1 MAIHSFLIITKI
13 LVYSQYFI
21 ICLYIIYA
29 LPFFFFFLKPN
40 LSIGFTLQF
49 DSSASGCAHSVS
61 LQFHS
66 LPQGQYSYSQ
76 NHCLFFI
83 PILKIPR
90 FCFMLSF
97 FFLNIFSAR
106 SLLDV
111 FCNLRRIS
119 WQFFFLPSSLLFSSS
134 VLGFCNERLR
144 LLYLLVITY

>member
-66 LPQGQYSYSQ
+66 LPQAQYSYSQ

-97 FFLNIFSAR
+97 FFKKYFFSTKFVGCVLQSQEDIVAIFFPT
-106 SLLDV
+106 L
-111 FCNLRRIS
+111 FI
-119 WQFFFLPSSLLFSSS
+119 FFLFCFG
-134 VLGFCNERLR
+134 VLQ
-144 LLYLLVITY
+144 

>member
-49 DSSASGCAHSVS
+49 DSSACGCAHSVS

-66 LPQGQYSYSQ
+66 LPQAQYSYSQ

-97 FFLNIFSAR
+97 FFLKIFFQHEVCWMCFAILGGYR
-106 SLLDV
+106 G
-111 FCNLRRIS
+111 N
-119 WQFFFLPSSLLFSSS
+119 FFSYPLYFFPLLFW
-134 VLGFCNERLR
+134 GFAMSD
-144 LLYLLVITY
+144 